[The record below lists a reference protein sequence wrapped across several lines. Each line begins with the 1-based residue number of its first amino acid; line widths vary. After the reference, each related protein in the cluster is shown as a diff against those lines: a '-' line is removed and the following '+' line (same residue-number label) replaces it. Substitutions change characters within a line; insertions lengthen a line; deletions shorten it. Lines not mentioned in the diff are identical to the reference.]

1 MTAEPYFQLGGG
13 VNGWEPRY
21 CVSMSG
27 RHWTDS
33 GSKLCYTFVALVSH
47 IEAIIVRRLHFCIEI
62 AVTLFRTYC
71 GCEVDAPFVL
81 LFEADVGR
89 LLVESDAKAFQLVFY
104 QLLVAKRFQHIE
116 HYQDEVASS
125 SH

>member
-1 MTAEPYFQLGGG
+1 
-13 VNGWEPRY
+13 
-21 CVSMSG
+21 MSG
-27 RHWTDS
+27 CHCTDS
-33 GSKLCYTFVALVSH
+33 GSKHTFVTLASR
-47 IEAIIVRRLHFCIEI
+47 IKAMIARSFHFCIEI
-62 AVTLFRTYC
+62 AVISFRTYR

-116 HYQDEVASS
+116 HYQDKVASS